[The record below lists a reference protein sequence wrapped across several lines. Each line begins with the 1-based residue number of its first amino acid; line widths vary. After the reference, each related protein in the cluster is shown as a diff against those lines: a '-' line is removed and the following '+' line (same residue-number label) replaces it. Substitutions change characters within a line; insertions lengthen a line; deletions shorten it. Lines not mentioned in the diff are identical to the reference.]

1 MHLSK
6 IQLEKRRFDEE
17 RRWDAFPASLV
28 FVHLVEEI
36 GEIGRNILYAESYKK
51 GGLGHANEPGD
62 AHREYAQSFSL
73 LIQLANMQGINL
85 EAAYLEE
92 MRIMKRRF
100 PAKAWR
106 KYAQTLKFQTHD
118 AKRSKRRRLEKPYK
132 NLGLTRP
139 KVT

>member
-1 MHLSK
+1 MHLSE

-17 RRWDAFPASLV
+17 RRWDVFSASQV

-36 GEIGRNILYAESYKK
+36 GEIGRSILYAEGYKK
-51 GGLGHANEPGD
+51 GGLGHANAPSEV
-62 AHREYAQSFSL
+62 HREYAQSFSL

-100 PAKAWR
+100 PVKAWR
-106 KYAQTLKFQTHD
+106 KYVKTLKFQAPR
-118 AKRSKRRRLEKPYK
+118 AKRSKM
-132 NLGLTRP
+132 
-139 KVT
+139 